1 MPSSTTMNVNLSRD
15 LYDFVKSAVSSGR
28 YTSASEVVRDALR
41 EQRDQALREVERKIE
56 AGLASARRGELLD
69 GDAVLRELKAMSK
82 ARRTA
87 ATGKK

>member
-15 LYDFVKSAVSSGR
+15 LYEFVKSAVSSGR

-41 EQRDQALREVERKIE
+41 EQRDHALREVERKIE